1 MLLTGP
7 LRSYTILASGA
18 TAVGPLLASVM
29 VQYSPGR
36 YVDFIWL
43 STALSG
49 FNVLAMFLFFP
60 DSTYHRPDDA
70 HTPPVL
76 PGSAGSEKAEAE
88 DIERASEAAAGNTG
102 AQESYVVPMKMSRIW
117 TSFFSVDRTVSL
129 FKVFLRPLILL
140 LCPEVLF
147 ATLLY
152 GIALAA
158 QIILM

>member
-1 MLLTGP
+1 
-7 LRSYTILASGA
+7 
-18 TAVGPLLASVM
+18 M
-29 VQYSPGR
+29 VQYSPGG

-49 FNVLAMFLFFP
+49 FNVLVMFLFFP
-60 DSTYHRPDDA
+60 DSTYHRPDEA
-70 HTPPVL
+70 HTPPIL
-76 PGSAGSEKAEAE
+76 PPSQGSEKAEAE
-88 DIERASEAAAGNTG
+88 DVERASEVAVQNNNTG
-102 AQESYVVPMKMSRIW
+102 AQESYVVPKKMTTVW
-117 TSFFSVDRTVSL
+117 TSFFSVDHTVSL

-140 LCPEVLF
+140 FCPEVLF